1 MRSTNAGSGS
11 PAVAMPRLRTLLG
24 HGDRRVLVVV
34 VVGAERHDDAAGDVV
49 GEEVLQLAE
58 ERGLRPAELA
68 GVAAPHLRQ
77 IARRL
82 GRDVE
87 LVAIDVQL
95 RRRLAR
101 LPSAVRFSLRVY
113 SS

>member
-1 MRSTNAGSGS
+1 MRLDEFRQRLAGGGDAEA
-11 PAVAMPRLRTLLG
+11 PELLG
-24 HGDRRVLVVV
+24 HGDRRVLVVI

-58 ERGLRPAELA
+58 ERGLRAAELA
-68 GVAAPHLRQ
+68 GVAAPDLREVD
-77 IARRL
+77 RRL

-95 RRRLAR
+95 RRRFEAAVGRPR
-101 LPSAVRFSLRVY
+101 LSLRVY